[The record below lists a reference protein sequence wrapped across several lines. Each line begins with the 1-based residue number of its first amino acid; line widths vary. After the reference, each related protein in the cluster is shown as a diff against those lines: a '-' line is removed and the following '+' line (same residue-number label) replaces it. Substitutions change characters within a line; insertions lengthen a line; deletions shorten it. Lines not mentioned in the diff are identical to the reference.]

1 MDGEPQD
8 YTGEDLFLYIDGG
21 AEIYREY
28 GFAEVLIQDYK
39 GPEGKRLSL
48 EIFRM
53 TSPEAAFGMYTF
65 KRSPKG
71 TPVEAGAEGQLEGYY
86 LNLWKGRFLVT
97 ITGQDEGPA
106 TRRGL
111 LELARAVAEK
121 IPGPS
126 SPAPIVNR
134 LPQSALIK
142 TSVRYFK
149 GYLGFMNVYPSLG
162 AKAFVFEEGVRAD
175 YSSGA
180 SLFILE
186 YSSEGSL
193 RRGFAGIEKSLR
205 EDLGSKRVPGW
216 PRPFFSSDRWQR
228 KAPEPSGR
236 RPVSVALH
244 RRPDPGEERPWAFCA
259 GSNRP
264 WRAIPLIEPAGDV
277 GPRRG
282 RFDET
287 GGHHGGETLVDRQ
300 HRYGERKP
308 LSAAPA
314 VGLPVSVFH
323 GAVVIGICGALE
335 KGLHEVDGVVEVP
348 VVHVARIDV
357 DLALSFGPSVFQSR
371 SRM

>member
-8 YTGEDLFLYIDGG
+8 YAGEDLFLYIDGG

-71 TPVEAGAEGQLEGYY
+71 TPVEAGAGGQIEDYY

-126 SPAPIVNR
+126 SPAPLVNR

-142 TSVRYFK
+142 AGVRYFK
-149 GYLGFMNVYPSLG
+149 GYLGFMNVYPSMG

-186 YSSEGSL
+186 YSSEESL

-205 EDLGSKRVPGW
+205 DDPGSSGFLAGRGLSFQVIDDKGKLLSLQADGQFLLLCVEDRTPGTNA
-216 PRPFFSSDRWQR
+216 PVLFGQVR
-228 KAPEPSGR
+228 KGR
-236 RPVSVALH
+236 REISP
-244 RRPDPGEERPWAFCA
+244 
-259 GSNRP
+259 
-264 WRAIPLIEPAGDV
+264 
-277 GPRRG
+277 
-282 RFDET
+282 
-287 GGHHGGETLVDRQ
+287 
-300 HRYGERKP
+300 
-308 LSAAPA
+308 
-314 VGLPVSVFH
+314 
-323 GAVVIGICGALE
+323 
-335 KGLHEVDGVVEVP
+335 
-348 VVHVARIDV
+348 
-357 DLALSFGPSVFQSR
+357 
-371 SRM
+371 